1 MRFII
6 LAILIFGHM
15 NLYAQ
20 LETVEKRL
28 LELGIEEDFLTQN
41 LKDSDA
47 EHSFNLKTI
56 NISSTEKKVE
66 RARFDPTKP
75 IGEKWILVDVNG
87 QAPTKKEL
95 KQFDKAHNTKKEDI
109 NGEVDDSSWKIV
121 QDDDNYLAISYHLD
135 PKTLPTKYRFLA
147 SCVGTAYINK
157 KSKKLERAEYIN
169 NAPLKI
175 KIFNVTKLDMK
186 VYFQYN
192 VDEETYFIT
201 TEEIDMVVKMLGQEV
216 EILEKNEFS
225 DYKKI

>member
-1 MRFII
+1 MRFKI

-95 KQFDKAHNTKKEDI
+95 KQFDKAHNTKQKDI

>member
-1 MRFII
+1 MRFKI
-6 LAILIFGHM
+6 LAILIFGHI
-15 NLYAQ
+15 NLFAQ
-20 LETVEKRL
+20 MEIVEKRL
-28 LELGIEEDFLTQN
+28 SDLGIAEDFLTQN

-47 EHSFNLKTI
+47 AHSFNLETT
-56 NISSTEKKVE
+56 NISSTETKVE
-66 RARFDPTKP
+66 HAKFDPTKP
-75 IGEKWILVDVNG
+75 IGERWILVDVNG

-95 KQFDKAHNTKKEDI
+95 KQFDKAHNTKQEDI

-121 QDDDNYLAISYHLD
+121 QDDEDYLAISYHLD
-135 PKTLPTKYRFLA
+135 PNTLPTKYKFLA

-186 VYFQYN
+186 VYFHYN
-192 VDEETYFIT
+192 ADEEVYFILK
-201 TEEIDMVVKMLGQEV
+201 EEIDMEVKLLGQEV